1 MTRPG
6 AAMRALPVLS
16 SASPTVGYPPGP
28 PAPSYRAAVTID
40 LSAVEARRLRW
51 RAHLLGGSDLSPAAV
66 VDRAV
71 ALQGQDLPAVLRA
84 IAIRSRPGTT
94 VADVRAAFDA
104 GELVRSWP
112 MRGTL
117 FATTPERLAALLH
130 FTAGRTH
137 RAAVR
142 RRGQLGLDDSV
153 IGRAREVLREAL
165 AERPMRRAEALAV
178 WEKAGIAT
186 AGGRGYHL
194 LMHLCVDGLAHW
206 GRFDAGGSEQLLT
219 LTTTAPPGDPEAAL
233 AQVVRD
239 YVCARGPVTEADL
252 AWWTKLPKSTLRR
265 AAAAVDE
272 LVEVRVEGTP
282 TWLVDEQTVPGPRGV
297 TLLPAFDEW
306 ILGYADRSLVA
317 SPAVLA
323 SLVPGGNG
331 VFRPAVLV
339 DGVVVGTWRPA
350 RPADRAAV
358 DLVGEVSATTRGAI
372 EQAVAGW
379 PYG

>member
-1 MTRPG
+1 VTTELT
-6 AAMRALPVLS
+6 AL
-16 SASPTVGYPPGP
+16 
-28 PAPSYRAAVTID
+28 
-40 LSAVEARRLRW
+40 EARRLR
-51 RAHLLGGSDLSPAAV
+51 RQAHLLAGSELAPAAV

-84 IAIRSRPGTT
+84 IAIRSRPATT

-117 FATTPERLAALLH
+117 FVTTPERLATLLH
-130 FTAGRTH
+130 FTAERTH

-142 RRGQLGLDDSV
+142 RRAQLGLDDDV
-153 IGRAREVLREAL
+153 LARAHDVLGEAL
-165 AERPMRRAEALAV
+165 AERPLRRDEALAT

-186 AGGRGYHL
+186 AAGRGYHL

-206 GRFDAGGSEQLLT
+206 GPFADGESEQLLT
-219 LTTTAPPGDPEAAL
+219 LTTTAPPDDPEAAL
-233 AQVVRD
+233 ADVVRD
-239 YVCARGPVTEADL
+239 FVRARGPVTEADL
-252 AWWTKLPKSTLRR
+252 AWWTKLPRSTLRR
-265 AAAAVDE
+265 AAAAVDD
-272 LVEVRVEGTP
+272 LVEVSVAGSPAWVVGEIVGES
-282 TWLVDEQTVPGPRGV
+282 DAPGPGGV
-297 TLLPAFDEW
+297 TLVPGFDEW

-323 SLVPGGNG
+323 ALVPGGNG

-350 RPADRAAV
+350 RSGRPGRPGRTASEPVVELVEQVSAATRRAIDRA
-358 DLVGEVSATTRGAI
+358 
-372 EQAVAGW
+372 VAAW
-379 PYG
+379 PHG